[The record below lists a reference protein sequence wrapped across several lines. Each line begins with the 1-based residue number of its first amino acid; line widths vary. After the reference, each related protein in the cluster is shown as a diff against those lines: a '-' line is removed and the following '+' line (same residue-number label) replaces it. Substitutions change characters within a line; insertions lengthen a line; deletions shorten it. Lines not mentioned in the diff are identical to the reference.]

1 VSTTVDRA
9 LVLRLLLDESLS
21 YREIARRA
29 NCSDWSVRFIAREVD
44 ADRLTDDLAEPC
56 EPLTATEWWIF
67 GGIVVLIVGGVC
79 FAAWRMPSFD
89 GGPME

>member
-29 NCSDWSVRFIAREVD
+29 DCSDWSVRSIARELD
-44 ADRLTDDLAEPC
+44 ADRLTELAEPC
-56 EPLTATEWWIF
+56 EPLTAAEWWIVA
-67 GGIVVLIVGGVC
+67 GIAVLVVGGMC
-79 FAAWRMPSFD
+79 FAAWRMPPPD
-89 GGPME
+89 GGVM